1 MFPRVEVSEGKP
13 DDNASG
19 PRRCVN
25 TDRGPDGIHLNHQGD
40 PMLNLLMTPR
50 TVRTVRGILDTVAD
64 AVRSVIAPA
73 SLTEQAEAPAIVEAS
88 DPADI
93 LAADELPA
101 VETIETAAREYERA
115 ADQARR
121 ADRGKRA
128 AKKVLDKLPAGIYG
142 GWKVFRTPS
151 SRQTPDLAEITR
163 IFKANGLGPVPMK
176 PCAPSLK
183 VERVESVPAVD
194 ELAALAA

>member
-1 MFPRVEVSEGKP
+1 
-13 DDNASG
+13 
-19 PRRCVN
+19 
-25 TDRGPDGIHLNHQGD
+25 
-40 PMLNLLMTPR
+40 MTPR
-50 TVRTVRGILDTVAD
+50 TVRTVRGLLGTVAD
-64 AVRSVIAPA
+64 AVRSVVAPA
-73 SLTEQAEAPAIVEAS
+73 ALVTDQEPAEVVEAP
-88 DPADI
+88 DPADV
-93 LAADELPA
+93 LDADEIPA
-101 VETIETAAREYERA
+101 VETIEAAAREYERA

-163 IFKANGLGPVPMK
+163 IFKANNLGPVPMK

-183 VERVESVPAVD
+183 VEQVEFVQAAD
-194 ELAALAA
+194 ETLTEVAA